1 MAEYENFD
9 RQYLLAAGPGG
20 GEGFEVGETSAANPV
35 PLHISFSLQKTDLQ
49 EQNTGRVT
57 IWNLN
62 PSQLATLD
70 QKDCALSL
78 KAGYGNRLSLIFAGV
93 VSFVTTTADGADR
106 KTEIEII
113 DNLVEVRDT
122 YVTVSY
128 NGTVNWK
135 TIFDDVASQMGVA
148 ISYSYNAEFVDV
160 ANGFSFVGMARD
172 ILSKG
177 CKCCGLSWSLQNGVL
192 QVKKTGDVMSKEVYV
207 LSAETGLLGIPARVV
222 IEHDEATNKNKIG
235 WDVEFFL
242 NGAINIDDYV
252 KLESKAV
259 TGYFRVY
266 SLNIAGDNMSGDWT
280 CAARLLEVEEA

>member
-9 RQYLLAAGPGG
+9 RQYRLAAGPGG

-106 KTEIEII
+106 KTEIEVI

-128 NGTVNWK
+128 NGQRHGELE
-135 TIFDDVASQMGVA
+135 DHL
-148 ISYSYNAEFVDV
+148 
-160 ANGFSFVGMARD
+160 RR
-172 ILSKG
+172 
-177 CKCCGLSWSLQNGVL
+177 CGLPDGRGHLVLLQCGVRRRG
-192 QVKKTGDVMSKEVYV
+192 K
-207 LSAETGLLGIPARVV
+207 
-222 IEHDEATNKNKIG
+222 
-235 WDVEFFL
+235 
-242 NGAINIDDYV
+242 
-252 KLESKAV
+252 
-259 TGYFRVY
+259 
-266 SLNIAGDNMSGDWT
+266 
-280 CAARLLEVEEA
+280 RL